1 LDEIK
6 IIHDI
11 NIEIEKIDNELNK
24 INLVQIENDL
34 KKIESNMNEYNRKVV

>member
-1 LDEIK
+1 MDEIK